1 MDENQLFNWMKLN
14 HWFWLVNIGWL
25 TDIDLFDVIFDLFR
39 HIMTWLIRVQA
50 LQILWDSDH
59 IRTHSTIFAALM
71 GGNKLKYVN
80 ILSWTNTE
88 EIKSKLFKMA
98 TTQQELYSNLHGL
111 KKKSD
116 YQKQIVLM
124 APWECSSEFW
134 VMFSRIVINI
144 LQKTIC

>member
-1 MDENQLFNWMKLN
+1 MKSN

-25 TDIDLFDVIFDLFR
+25 ADIDLFDVIFDLFS
-39 HIMTWLIRVQA
+39 HTMTWLIRVQA

-88 EIKSKLFKMA
+88 KIKSKLYLKTLFETKMA
-98 TTQQELYSNLHGL
+98 TTQQELYSNLHVL

-124 APWECSSEFW
+124 VPWGCSIEFW
-134 VMFSRIVINI
+134 VMFSRIVINM